1 MQVCTNIQWN
11 PVKAFANG
19 KLSNMLNLW
28 RSLNPKY
35 QSVYETQFFI
45 NILWKL
51 SNIDFNVSATCCDRV
66 KGWVEYDLT
75 IWLISFQRAALNLK
89 HLVAVK
95 HFVECW
101 NGEDF
106 ERFLPLVGMEE
117 CNAWRPRPPLPLCC
131 RCSQNFHTASAN
143 NQFWIDSEKPKIC
156 VKLTE
161 QGTPKFLSEN
171 YFSFL
176 QRESDMRFE
185 SGSLTSNVPG
195 TSIASLAS
203 CESVA
208 LFESDEAGPM
218 DHLHQQ
224 VE

>member
-35 QSVYETQFFI
+35 QSVYETQFVI

-117 CNAWRPRPPLPLCC
+117 CNAWRPRPPLPSLLQMQPKLSHCKCQQSILNWLRETQNLCQIDWAGNSEISL
-131 RCSQNFHTASAN
+131 RELLLFSATWKWHEVWVR
-143 NQFWIDSEKPKIC
+143 QPDF
-156 VKLTE
+156 
-161 QGTPKFLSEN
+161 
-171 YFSFL
+171 
-176 QRESDMRFE
+176 
-185 SGSLTSNVPG
+185 
-195 TSIASLAS
+195 
-203 CESVA
+203 
-208 LFESDEAGPM
+208 
-218 DHLHQQ
+218 
-224 VE
+224 